1 VTANNGI
8 DDPKA
13 DELATAIRQ
22 IQERVRA
29 QHPSGGTVG
38 GTLAVPLPDL
48 MPIVHARDAAEAK
61 VAAIGSVNPRAAGIV
76 NNTIQ
81 SVKRTISRS
90 LGWFV
95 RDQVEF
101 NRGLMRCVDSVLE
114 ALTEANRSI
123 AVLAGRID
131 EVRRESESLRE
142 ENAAM
147 HQEIAQLYDMRTNWI
162 HWREEWDRKLFTNE
176 VQFLRS
182 VADLQSGFSHRSTT
196 MEQNFRDSVN
206 WQHGQFTATAEKSHI
221 EIQRQLWADVERI
234 RLDFERIIHSELR
247 LVRQR
252 AALAQTPSGTPPA
265 PAEAQAVFPFDYAK
279 FAEKF
284 RGTED
289 YVRERQRF
297 YIPFFQ
303 GCKDIVD
310 LGCGRGEFLEV
321 MRDAGIK
328 ARGIDLDRE
337 SVELCKSKGL
347 EAEIAD
353 LFAYLSDLAD
363 GAIDGLNASQVI
375 EHLPP
380 ERLPE
385 LVKLASTKLRRGGVL
400 ALETPNPECLAI
412 FSTHFYLDPTHT
424 RPIPPQQLA
433 FYLEEFGFGKLETHR
448 HSPAIESMPSL
459 ASIPQDFRE
468 AFFGALDY
476 AITATRL

>member
-38 GTLAVPLPDL
+38 GTLGVPLPDL

-101 NRGLMRCVDSVLE
+101 NRGLMRCVDSILE

-123 AVLAGRID
+123 AVLASRLD
-131 EVRRESESLRE
+131 EVRRESESLRD

-147 HQEIAQLYDMRTNWI
+147 RQEIAQLYDMRTNWT

-182 VADLQSGFSHRSTT
+182 VADLQSGFSHRATT

-206 WQHGQFTATAEKSHI
+206 WQHAQFRATAEKSHI

-252 AALAQTPSGTPPA
+252 AALAQTQNAVPLV

-303 GCKDIVD
+303 GCTDIID

-328 ARGIDLDRE
+328 ARGIDMDRE

-353 LFAYLSDLAD
+353 LFAHLNDLAD

-424 RPIPPQQLA
+424 RPIPPAQLA

-459 ASIPQDFRE
+459 AALPQDFRE

-476 AITATRL
+476 AITATKL

>member
-1 VTANNGI
+1 
-8 DDPKA
+8 
-13 DELATAIRQ
+13 
-22 IQERVRA
+22 
-29 QHPSGGTVG
+29 
-38 GTLAVPLPDL
+38 
-48 MPIVHARDAAEAK
+48 
-61 VAAIGSVNPRAAGIV
+61 
-76 NNTIQ
+76 
-81 SVKRTISRS
+81 
-90 LGWFV
+90 
-95 RDQVEF
+95 
-101 NRGLMRCVDSVLE
+101 
-114 ALTEANRSI
+114 
-123 AVLAGRID
+123 
-131 EVRRESESLRE
+131 
-142 ENAAM
+142 
-147 HQEIAQLYDMRTNWI
+147 
-162 HWREEWDRKLFTNE
+162 
-176 VQFLRS
+176 
-182 VADLQSGFSHRSTT
+182 

-206 WQHGQFTATAEKSHI
+206 WQHAQFTATAEKSHI

-252 AALAQTPSGTPPA
+252 AALAQPPSGTPPA

-303 GCKDIVD
+303 SCKDVVD
-310 LGCGRGEFLEV
+310 LGCGRGEFLEI

-380 ERLPE
+380 ETLPE

-424 RPIPPQQLA
+424 RPIPPSQLA

>member
-1 VTANNGI
+1 MTANNGV

-13 DELATAIRQ
+13 DELAAAIRQ

-29 QHPSGGTVG
+29 QHPSGGTAG
-38 GTLAVPLPDL
+38 GTLGVPLADL
-48 MPIVHARDAAEAK
+48 MPIVHARDSAEAK
-61 VAAIGSVNPRAAGIV
+61 VAAIGSVNPRPAGIV
-76 NNTIQ
+76 NDSIQ
-81 SVKRTISRS
+81 SVKRTISRA

-95 RDQVEF
+95 RDQVEY
-101 NRGLMRCVDSVLE
+101 NRSVMRCVDSVLE

-123 AVLAGRID
+123 VVLAGRLD
-131 EVRRESESLRE
+131 DVRRESESLRE

-147 HQEIAQLYDMRTNWI
+147 RQEIAQLYDMRTNWI

-182 VADLQSGFSHRSTT
+182 VADLQSGFSHRATT

-206 WQHGQFTATAEKSHI
+206 WQHAQFTATAEKSHI
-221 EIQRQLWADVERI
+221 EIQQRLWVDVERL
-234 RLDFERIIHSELR
+234 RLEFERIIHSELR

-252 AALAQTPSGTPPA
+252 AALAQTQNAVPPVSA
-265 PAEAQAVFPFDYAK
+265 GAQAVFPFDYAK

-303 GCKDIVD
+303 GCTDIID

-353 LFAYLSDLAD
+353 LYAYLNDLAD

-380 ERLPE
+380 ESLPE
-385 LVKLASTKLRRGGVL
+385 LIKLASTKLRRGGVI

-424 RPIPPQQLA
+424 RPIPPAQLA

-448 HSPAIESMPSL
+448 HSPAAESMPSL
-459 ASIPQDFRE
+459 ASLPQDFRE

-476 AITATRL
+476 AITAKKL